1 MAVRKTAVKQP
12 AESAVSK
19 QVIAALADYL
29 KKDERKLTATLSL
42 REDLGLDSLS
52 IIELL
57 YRIEEAFNLSIP
69 DEDLEK
75 LQTVGD
81 VITYIEHGMEPK
93 KPLRPA
99 VKIPKT
105 KKRKQL

>member
-1 MAVRKTAVKQP
+1 MAVRKTAVKGSAQ
-12 AESAVSK
+12 SAVAK
-19 QVIAALADYL
+19 QVIAALGDYL

-81 VITYIEHGMEPK
+81 VIAYIEHGMEPK
-93 KPLRPA
+93 KPSRPA
-99 VKIPKT
+99 SKT
-105 KKRKQL
+105 AKAKKRK

>member
-1 MAVRKTAVKQP
+1 MALKKSPVKRP
-12 AESAVSK
+12 AQSAVAK
-19 QVIAALADYL
+19 QVIAALGEYL
-29 KKDERKLTATLSL
+29 KKDERKLAATLSL
-42 REDLGLDSLS
+42 REDLGLDSLA

-81 VITYIEHGMEPK
+81 VIAYIEHGLEPE
-93 KPLRPA
+93 KPPTA
-99 VKIPKT
+99 PKIAKA
-105 KKRKQL
+105 KKRR

>member
-19 QVIAALADYL
+19 QVIVALADYL

-81 VITYIEHGMEPK
+81 VITYIEHGMEPQ
-93 KPLRPA
+93 KPPRPA
-99 VKIPKT
+99 AKATKT
-105 KKRKQL
+105 

>member
-1 MAVRKTAVKQP
+1 MAVRKSPEKQP
-12 AESAVSK
+12 EQSAAAK
-19 QVIAALADYL
+19 QVIAALGEYL
-29 KKDERKLTATLSL
+29 KKDERKLAATLSL
-42 REDLGLDSLS
+42 REDLGLDSLA

-81 VITYIEHGMEPK
+81 VIVYIEHTLG
-93 KPLRPA
+93 
-99 VKIPKT
+99 PKT
-105 KKRKQL
+105 SPAAAKLTKAKKRK

>member
-1 MAVRKTAVKQP
+1 MAVKRP
-12 AESAVSK
+12 AEKHPRQSAVAK
-19 QVIAALADYL
+19 QVIAALGEYL
-29 KKDERKLTATLSL
+29 KKDERKLAATLSL

-57 YRIEEAFNLSIP
+57 YRIEEVFNLSIP

-81 VITYIEHGMEPK
+81 VIAYIEQGLEPK
-93 KPLRPA
+93 KPRTA
-99 VKIPKT
+99 AAKIYKT
-105 KKRKQL
+105 KKRS

>member
-1 MAVRKTAVKQP
+1 MAVRKTAVKRP
-12 AESAVSK
+12 AQSAVAK
-19 QVIAALADYL
+19 QVIAALGEYL
-29 KKDERKLTATLSL
+29 KKDERKLAATLSL
-42 REDLGLDSLS
+42 REDLGLDSLA

-81 VITYIEHGMEPK
+81 VIAYIEHGLGPEKPPTPAPK
-93 KPLRPA
+93 MAKA
-99 VKIPKT
+99 
-105 KKRKQL
+105 KKRR

>member
-1 MAVRKTAVKQP
+1 MAVRKTAVKGP
-12 AESAVSK
+12 AQSAVAK
-19 QVIAALADYL
+19 QVIAALGDYL
-29 KKDERKLTATLSL
+29 HKDERKLTALLSL

-81 VITYIEHGMEPK
+81 VIAYIEHGMEPN
-93 KPLRPA
+93 KPRGPA
-99 VKIPKT
+99 ATTTKT
-105 KKRKQL
+105 KKRR

>member
-1 MAVRKTAVKQP
+1 MAARRTAEPRPQQ
-12 AESAVSK
+12 SAVAS
-19 QVIAALADYL
+19 QVIAGLGDYL
-29 KKDERKLTATLSL
+29 HEDQRKLGATLSL
-42 REDLGLDSLS
+42 RDDLGLDSLA

-81 VITYIEHGMEPK
+81 VIVYIEHSLG
-93 KPLRPA
+93 
-99 VKIPKT
+99 PKT
-105 KKRKQL
+105 SPGAAKPTKAKKRK

>member
-1 MAVRKTAVKQP
+1 MALKTSPVKRP
-12 AESAVSK
+12 AQSAVAK
-19 QVIAALADYL
+19 QVIAALGEYL
-29 KKDERKLTATLSL
+29 KKDERKLAATLSL
-42 REDLGLDSLS
+42 REDLGLDSLA

-81 VITYIEHGMEPK
+81 VIAYIEHGMGPEQPPTAAPK
-93 KPLRPA
+93 IAKA
-99 VKIPKT
+99 
-105 KKRKQL
+105 KKRR

>member
-1 MAVRKTAVKQP
+1 MAVRRTAVQRP
-12 AESAVSK
+12 QQSAIAN
-19 QVIAALADYL
+19 QVIAALGEYL
-29 KKDERKLTATLSL
+29 KKDQRKIAATLSL
-42 REDLGLDSLS
+42 REDLGLDSLA

-81 VITYIEHGMEPK
+81 VIVYIEHELGPPK
-93 KPLRPA
+93 PRAATAKLTKA
-99 VKIPKT
+99 
-105 KKRKQL
+105 KKRK

>member
-1 MAVRKTAVKQP
+1 MVVKKTAVQRP
-12 AESAVSK
+12 AQSAVAK
-19 QVIAALADYL
+19 QVIAALGDYL

-81 VITYIEHGMEPK
+81 VIAYIEHGMEPK
-93 KPLRPA
+93 KSPPA
-99 VKIPKT
+99 ASKTTKT
-105 KKRKQL
+105 KKRK